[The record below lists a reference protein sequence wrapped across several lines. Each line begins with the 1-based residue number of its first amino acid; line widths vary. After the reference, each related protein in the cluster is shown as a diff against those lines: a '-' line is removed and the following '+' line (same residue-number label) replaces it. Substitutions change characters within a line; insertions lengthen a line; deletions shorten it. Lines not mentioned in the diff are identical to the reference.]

1 MEDYLELP
9 VVELPAWRV
18 VVAVV
23 TLDTHACS
31 AKSFLELDALVGQL
45 LSLDISKL
53 SRDAARN
60 HDHLLQQEASLA
72 SKQNSLR

>member
-9 VVELPAWRV
+9 VIELPAWRV

-23 TLDTHACS
+23 TLDTHACP
-31 AKSFLELDALVGQL
+31 AKSLLEFYTLVGQL
-45 LSLDISKL
+45 LSLDISQL

-60 HDHLLQQEASLA
+60 HDHLLQQEAS
-72 SKQNSLR
+72 